1 MKKAG
6 ENAEEKMAEVR
17 VIGDKITEDDN
28 RLRVIGERL
37 REILLTIPNIP
48 ADDVPLGKSDAD
60 NPEVVT
66 DNFCNGYW
74 LRSPMG
80 NTAADSGYAYIV
92 DLVNGMI
99 RPEAVKPDGGS
110 TDEELRVTTSIGVR
124 PAFAVPQG

>member
-1 MKKAG
+1 MTVHSIGYQRLTARLFSLSV
-6 ENAEEKMAEVR
+6 EEALKYKDYLWKF
-17 VIGDKITEDDN
+17 GDT
-28 RLRVIGERL
+28 
-37 REILLTIPNIP
+37 
-48 ADDVPLGKSDAD
+48 DAD

-80 NTAADSGYAYIV
+80 NADANSGYAYIV